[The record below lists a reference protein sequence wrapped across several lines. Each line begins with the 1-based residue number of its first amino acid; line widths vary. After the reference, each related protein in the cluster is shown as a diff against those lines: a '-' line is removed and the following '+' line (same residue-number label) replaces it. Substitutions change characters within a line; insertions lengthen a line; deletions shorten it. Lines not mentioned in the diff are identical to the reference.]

1 MKRLSYVL
9 LCSAVLAFAS
19 ASSAE
24 NPAGEPEAETL
35 AVAAEG
41 FDVLVPVPDGWI
53 RIDDLEAETPVSQ
66 GYRRLAV
73 LAPKGVTQRTKM
85 GIPSTVELVQ
95 RSDRDV
101 KGNPLPTSNGEASES
116 HGKTDAMI
124 RAFVAFVGTV
134 LGLLL
139 LLKFRKM
146 ILWKYSRFDDFNWD
160 GQSDFPKT
168 NLKPG
173 RGSK

>member
-1 MKRLSYVL
+1 MKRLSYGL
-9 LCSAVLAFAS
+9 LCSAGLAVAS
-19 ASSAE
+19 ASPAE

-53 RIDDLEAETPVSQ
+53 RIDDL
-66 GYRRLAV
+66 
-73 LAPKGVTQRTKM
+73 
-85 GIPSTVELVQ
+85 
-95 RSDRDV
+95 
-101 KGNPLPTSNGEASES
+101 
-116 HGKTDAMI
+116 
-124 RAFVAFVGTV
+124 
-134 LGLLL
+134 
-139 LLKFRKM
+139 KM